1 MIAGALRLLRC
12 NNPAVEIKVSRGTG
26 MAMIRVVDRD
36 GVEHEVEGRIGVKLM
51 ETLREFDY
59 GVTAIC
65 GGLCSCATCH
75 IFVDPDWITRLPDPQ
90 GDEKELL
97 VELQYYEAG
106 RSRLSCQVDFT
117 ESLDGIRL
125 TVAPDE

>member
-1 MIAGALRLLRC
+1 MAKMLVTDREGEVHEL
-12 NNPAVEIKVSRGTG
+12 EGTL
-26 MAMIRVVDRD
+26 
-36 GVEHEVEGRIGVKLM
+36 GVKLM
-51 ETLREFDY
+51 ETLREYDY

-75 IFVDPDWITRLPDPQ
+75 IFIDPEWMPRLPAPQ

-97 VELQYYEAG
+97 VELQYYEPE

-117 ESLDGIRL
+117 EALDGLRL

>member
-1 MIAGALRLLRC
+1 
-12 NNPAVEIKVSRGTG
+12 
-26 MAMIRVVDRD
+26 MAKMLVTDRD
-36 GVEHEVEGRIGVKLM
+36 SQVHEVEGQLGLKFM

-75 IFVDPDWITRLPDPQ
+75 IFVDPEWMPRLPTPQ

-97 VELQYYEAG
+97 VELQHYDPA

-117 ESLDGIRL
+117 EALDGIRL
-125 TVAPDE
+125 EVAPDE

>member
-1 MIAGALRLLRC
+1 
-12 NNPAVEIKVSRGTG
+12 
-26 MAMIRVVDRD
+26 MARMRVTDRD
-36 GVEHEVEGRIGVKLM
+36 GIVHDLEGQLGVKLM
-51 ETLREFDY
+51 ETLREYDY

-75 IFVDPDWITRLPDPQ
+75 IFIDPEWMPRLPAPQ

-97 VELQYYEAG
+97 VELQNYDPE

-117 ESLDGIRL
+117 EALDGLPI
-125 TVAPDE
+125 TMAPDE

>member
-1 MIAGALRLLRC
+1 M
-12 NNPAVEIKVSRGTG
+12 
-26 MAMIRVVDRD
+26 VVTDRD
-36 GVEHEVEGRIGVKLM
+36 GNVHVVEGRGGLKLM

-75 IFVDPDWITRLPDPQ
+75 IFIKPEWMPKLPAPQ

-97 VELQYYEAG
+97 VELQQYDAG
-106 RSRLSCQVDFT
+106 TSRLSCQVDFT
-117 ESLDGIRL
+117 DSLDGLELKI
-125 TVAPDE
+125 APDE

>member
-1 MIAGALRLLRC
+1 
-12 NNPAVEIKVSRGTG
+12 
-26 MAMIRVVDRD
+26 MAMIRVIDRD
-36 GVEHEVEGRIGVKLM
+36 GVEHEIEGTVGVKLM

-75 IFVDPDWITRLPDPQ
+75 VLVDPDWVARLPVPQ

-97 VELQYYEAG
+97 VELQHYEAG
-106 RSRLSCQVDFT
+106 RSRLSCQVDFE
-117 ESLDGIRL
+117 ESLDGLRL

>member
-1 MIAGALRLLRC
+1 
-12 NNPAVEIKVSRGTG
+12 
-26 MAMIRVVDRD
+26 MAKMLVTDRD
-36 GVEHEVEGRIGVKLM
+36 GVEHEIEGQLGVKLM
-51 ETLREFDY
+51 ETLREYDY

-75 IFVDPDWITRLPDPQ
+75 IFVDPEWMARLPPPQ

-97 VELQYYEAG
+97 VELQYYDPP

-117 ESLDGIRL
+117 EALDGLRL
-125 TVAPDE
+125 AVAPDE

>member
-1 MIAGALRLLRC
+1 
-12 NNPAVEIKVSRGTG
+12 
-26 MAMIRVVDRD
+26 MARMRVTDRD
-36 GVEHEVEGRIGVKLM
+36 GILHEIEGQLGVKLM
-51 ETLREFDY
+51 ETLREYEY

-75 IFVDPDWITRLPDPQ
+75 IFIDPEWMPRLPAPQ

-97 VELQYYEAG
+97 VELQNYDPE

-117 ESLDGIRL
+117 EALDGLPL

>member
-1 MIAGALRLLRC
+1 
-12 NNPAVEIKVSRGTG
+12 
-26 MAMIRVVDRD
+26 MAKMVVTDRD
-36 GVEHEVEGRIGVKLM
+36 GNVHEVEGRVGVKLM

-75 IFVDPDWITRLPDPQ
+75 IFIKPEWMPKLPTPQ

-97 VELQYYEAG
+97 VELEHYDAPT
-106 RSRLSCQVDFT
+106 SRLSCQVDFT
-117 ESLDGIRL
+117 EALDGLEL
-125 TVAPDE
+125 TIAQDE

>member
-1 MIAGALRLLRC
+1 
-12 NNPAVEIKVSRGTG
+12 
-26 MAMIRVVDRD
+26 MAKMLVKDRD
-36 GVEHEVEGRIGVKLM
+36 GVEHEIEGQLGVKLM
-51 ETLREFDY
+51 ETLREYDY

-75 IFVDPDWITRLPDPQ
+75 IFVAPEWIPRLPAPQ

-97 VELQYYEAG
+97 VELQHYDPS

-117 ESLDGIRL
+117 PELDGLRL
-125 TVAPDE
+125 EVAPDE

>member
-1 MIAGALRLLRC
+1 MADWIHGTAGA
-12 NNPAVEIKVSRGTG
+12 S
-26 MAMIRVVDRD
+26 MAKMVVTDRD
-36 GVEHEVEGRIGVKLM
+36 GNVHVVEGRVGVKLM

-75 IFVDPDWITRLPDPQ
+75 VFVKPEWMGRLPVPQ

-97 VELQYYEAG
+97 VELQNYDAPS
-106 RSRLSCQVDFT
+106 SRLSCQVDFT
-117 ESLDGIRL
+117 EALDGLEIKI
-125 TVAPDE
+125 APDE

>member
-1 MIAGALRLLRC
+1 
-12 NNPAVEIKVSRGTG
+12 
-26 MAMIRVVDRD
+26 MAKMLVKDRD
-36 GVEHEVEGRIGVKLM
+36 GGVHEIEGRVGVKLM
-51 ETLREFDY
+51 ETLREYDY

-75 IFVDPDWITRLPDPQ
+75 VFVDPQWMDRLPAPQ

-97 VELQYYEAG
+97 VELQHYDPT

-117 ESLDGIRL
+117 ESLDGLRL